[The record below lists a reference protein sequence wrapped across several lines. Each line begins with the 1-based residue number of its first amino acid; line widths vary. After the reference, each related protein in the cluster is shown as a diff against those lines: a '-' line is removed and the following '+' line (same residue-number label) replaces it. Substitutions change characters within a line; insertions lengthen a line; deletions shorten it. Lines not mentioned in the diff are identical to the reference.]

1 VQLGPQLGGLFVA
14 DGGEVATDAATEG
27 EGGALG
33 FGGVLGDRFVGAGDD
48 ALEGGGLVMNDGAE
62 RAGLAERALDER
74 REALEV
80 AGDAVAPAALAGDAG
95 LLLAVALA
103 VDGAEDVGREALEVV
118 AVDDELV
125 VGVDLGEL
133 AAAAAPEEQ
142 VHHDVG
148 AGHEV
153 AAAGGLA
160 REAKG
165 GREVMAQQQLLA
177 DAAVAVAGE
186 EAGGDEE
193 HAEAARGEQVEGAAH
208 EVDVGAVFFVK
219 GVGVLEGCGAAFAVG
234 RVADD
239 EVEGALLAAAGVG
252 DPALERHRVEL
263 DVGADGAEE
272 LAADARELDGGPAQ
286 GEGLLGAPQ
295 RGAALGREGADEAA
309 DAGAR
314 LEGSHDTRDAGEG
327 GEQRADGVG
336 DRVGEDRGRVVCVD
350 QIEGLGD
357 EAGRELAAHGVD
369 REAAPAGVTEQCGDL
384 GGGELA
390 GLLLDD
396 ELHRGEVGGGAL
408 GLGAAIGGFGLA
420 LIVEM

>member
-1 VQLGPQLGGLFVA
+1 MRLPFLVKAERSCCAAVSFFLSARVRSGIHPHGLPPASARAGRRVKSRRAAWSSGHSSAAFVVA
-14 DGGEVATDAATEG
+14 DGGEVATDAAAEG

-48 ALEGGGLVMNDGAE
+48 ALEGGDLVVNDGAE
-62 RAGLAERALDER
+62 RAGFAERALDEG

-80 AGDAVAPAALAGDAG
+80 TGDAVAPAALAGDAG

-103 VDGAEDVGREALEVV
+103 VDGAEDVGRGALEVV

-148 AGHEV
+148 AGDEV

-165 GREVMAQQQLLA
+165 GREVVAQEQLLA

-193 HAEAARGEQVEGAAH
+193 DAEAARGEQVEGAAH
-208 EVDVGAVFFVK
+208 EVDVGAVFFVE

-239 EVEGALLAAAGVG
+239 EVECALLAAAGVG

-286 GEGLLGAPQ
+286 GERLARCP
-295 RGAALGREGADEAA
+295 AAGRS
-309 DAGAR
+309 AGPR
-314 LEGSHDTRDAGEG
+314 R
-327 GEQRADGVG
+327 
-336 DRVGEDRGRVVCVD
+336 RGR
-350 QIEGLGD
+350 G
-357 EAGRELAAHGVD
+357 GRCRRSA
-369 REAAPAGVTEQCGDL
+369 R
-384 GGGELA
+384 
-390 GLLLDD
+390 
-396 ELHRGEVGGGAL
+396 
-408 GLGAAIGGFGLA
+408 GLA
-420 LIVEM
+420 RHP